1 MGVSMSISLTEDLK
15 TMTELERH
23 PEKIVDQI
31 HETGRPVVITKNGKP
46 DLVIL
51 DAASY
56 ERHLKTANLAQLLAD
71 GEADVKSGR
80 TQPYEEFI
88 KEFRRAKKISN

>member
-1 MGVSMSISLTEDLK
+1 MSISLTEDVK
-15 TMTELERH
+15 TMTDLEKAPH
-23 PEKIVDQI
+23 KIVAQI

-56 ERHLKTANLAQLLAD
+56 ERRLKTANLAQLLAE
-71 GEADVKSGR
+71 GEADIKAGR
-80 TQPYEEFI
+80 TQSYDEFI
-88 KEFRRAKKISN
+88 KEFRRAKKISP